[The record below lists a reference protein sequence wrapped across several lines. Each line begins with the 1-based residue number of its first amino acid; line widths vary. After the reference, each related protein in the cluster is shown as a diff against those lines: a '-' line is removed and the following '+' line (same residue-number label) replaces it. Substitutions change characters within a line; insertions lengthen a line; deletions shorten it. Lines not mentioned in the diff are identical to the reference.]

1 MAKKRKNQVKKQK
14 TPLLSV
20 LKSIARKLIYFFIA
34 LSIVFAVYLIDR
46 SKLLDPNISWEIDG
60 ELITEAKRYDDVIE
74 PLINNKYLLNLGHIK
89 SKLKSSPWVAHVE
102 AQRIFWNRIKVSIQE
117 HDISMKW
124 RSEGYISEGYISS
137 KGILF
142 KPNVSINSDAPIGI
156 FSEINAK
163 DSYFDFIKYQ
173 SILEPVKISIFKRTS
188 IDELTLENN
197 IKVILGHQKQN
208 ERLELFVKSFDK
220 LKKFE
225 KIKTRGIFDMRY
237 PNGFALSY
245 SPL

>member
-1 MAKKRKNQVKKQK
+1 MAKERKNQIKKQK

-20 LKSIARKLIYFFIA
+20 LKSIARKLIYLFLA
-34 LSIVFAVYLIDR
+34 LSFVLVLYAIDR

-74 PLINNKYLLNLGHIK
+74 PLINNKYLLNLGQIK
-89 SKLKSSPWVAHVE
+89 SKLKDSPWVAHVE

-117 HDISMKW
+117 HDIAMKW
-124 RSEGYISEGYISS
+124 RSEGYISS
-137 KGILF
+137 KGVLF
-142 KPNVSINSDAPIGI
+142 KPNLTINSVVPIGL

-163 DSYFDFIKYQ
+163 DSFFDFIKYQ
-173 SILEPVKISIFKRTS
+173 SILEPVKITIFKRTS

>member
-1 MAKKRKNQVKKQK
+1 MAKERKNQVKKQK

-20 LKSIARKLIYFFIA
+20 LKSIARKLIYLFLA
-34 LSIVFAVYLIDR
+34 LSIVLVLYAIDR

-60 ELITEAKRYDDVIE
+60 KLITKAKRYDDVIE
-74 PLINNKYLLNLGHIK
+74 PVINNKYLLNLGHIK
-89 SKLKSSPWVAHVE
+89 SKLKDSPWVDDVE
-102 AQRIFWNRIKVSIQE
+102 TQRIFWNRIKVSIRE
-117 HDISMKW
+117 HDIAMRW
-124 RSEGYISEGYISS
+124 GSEGYISS

-142 KPNVSINSDAPIGI
+142 KPNLTINSDTPIGL
-156 FSEINAK
+156 FSEFNTK

-173 SILEPVKISIFKRTS
+173 SILEPVKITIFKRTS

-220 LKKFE
+220 LKKYE

>member
-1 MAKKRKNQVKKQK
+1 MAKERKNQIIKQK

-20 LKSIARKLIYFFIA
+20 LKSIARKLIYLFLA
-34 LSIVFAVYLIDR
+34 LSFVLVLYAIDR

-60 ELITEAKRYDDVIE
+60 KLITEAKRYDDVIE
-74 PLINNKYLLNLGHIK
+74 PVINNKYLLNLGHIK
-89 SKLKSSPWVAHVE
+89 SKLKNSPWVDEVE
-102 AQRIFWNRIKVSIQE
+102 TQRIFWNRIKVSIRE
-117 HDISMKW
+117 HDIAMRW
-124 RSEGYISEGYISS
+124 RSEGYISS
-137 KGILF
+137 KGVLF
-142 KPNVSINSDAPIGI
+142 KPNLTINSDTPIGL

-173 SILEPVKISIFKRTS
+173 SILEPVKITIFKRTS

-220 LKKFE
+220 LKKYE

>member
-1 MAKKRKNQVKKQK
+1 MAKERKNQIKKQK

-20 LKSIARKLIYFFIA
+20 LKSIARKLIYLFLA
-34 LSIVFAVYLIDR
+34 LSFVLVLYAIDR

-89 SKLKSSPWVAHVE
+89 SKLKNSPWVDEVE
-102 AQRIFWNRIKVSIQE
+102 TQRIFWNRIKVSIQE
-117 HDISMKW
+117 HDIAMKW
-124 RSEGYISEGYISS
+124 RSEGYISS
-137 KGILF
+137 KGVLF
-142 KPNVSINSDAPIGI
+142 KPNLTINSVAPIGL

-163 DSYFDFIKYQ
+163 DSFFDFIKYQ

-208 ERLELFVKSFDK
+208 ERLKLFVKSFDK

-225 KIKTRGIFDMRY
+225 KIRTRGIFDMRY

>member
-1 MAKKRKNQVKKQK
+1 MAKKRKNQLKKQK

-20 LKSIARKLIYFFIA
+20 LKSIARKLIYLFLA
-34 LSIVFAVYLIDR
+34 LSIVLVLYAIDH

-60 ELITEAKRYDDVIE
+60 KLITKSNRYDDVIE
-74 PLINNKYLLNLGHIK
+74 PLINNKYLLNLSHIK
-89 SKLKSSPWVAHVE
+89 SKLKDSPWVDDVE
-102 AQRIFWNRIKVSIQE
+102 TQRIFWNRIKVSIKE
-117 HDISMKW
+117 HDIAMRW
-124 RSEGYISEGYISS
+124 GFEGYISS
-137 KGILF
+137 KGVLF
-142 KPNVSINSDAPIGI
+142 KPNLTINSDAPIGL
-156 FSEINAK
+156 FSEFNAK

-208 ERLELFVKSFDK
+208 ERLKLFVKSFDK

-225 KIKTRGIFDMRY
+225 KIRTRGIFDMRY

-245 SPL
+245 APL

>member
-1 MAKKRKNQVKKQK
+1 MAKERKNQIKKQK

-20 LKSIARKLIYFFIA
+20 LKSIARKLIYLFLA
-34 LSIVFAVYLIDR
+34 LSFVLVLYAIDR

-60 ELITEAKRYDDVIE
+60 KLITESKRYDDVIE
-74 PLINNKYLLNLGHIK
+74 PLINNKYLLNLGQIK
-89 SKLKSSPWVAHVE
+89 SKLKDSPWVSHVE
-102 AQRIFWNRIKVSIQE
+102 AQRIFWNRIKVSIRE
-117 HDISMKW
+117 HDIAMRW
-124 RSEGYISEGYISS
+124 GSEGYISS

-142 KPNVSINSDAPIGI
+142 KPNLTINSDTPIGL
-156 FSEINAK
+156 FSEFNAK

-173 SILEPVKISIFKRTS
+173 SILEPVKITIFKRTS

-220 LKKFE
+220 LKKYE

>member
-1 MAKKRKNQVKKQK
+1 MAKERKNQLKKQK

-20 LKSIARKLIYFFIA
+20 IKSIARKLIYFFIA

-74 PLINNKYLLNLGHIK
+74 PLINNKYLLNLGQIK
-89 SKLKSSPWVAHVE
+89 SKLKDSPWVAHVE

-117 HDISMKW
+117 HDIAMKW
-124 RSEGYISEGYISS
+124 RSEGYISS
-137 KGILF
+137 KGVLF
-142 KPNVSINSDAPIGI
+142 KPNLTINSVAPIGL

-163 DSYFDFIKYQ
+163 DSFFDFIKYQ

-208 ERLELFVKSFDK
+208 ERLKLFVKSFDK

-225 KIKTRGIFDMRY
+225 KIRTRGIFDMRY

>member
-1 MAKKRKNQVKKQK
+1 MAKERKNQIKKQK

-20 LKSIARKLIYFFIA
+20 LKSIARKLIYLFLA
-34 LSIVFAVYLIDR
+34 LSFVLVLYAIDR

-60 ELITEAKRYDDVIE
+60 KLITKSNRYDDVIE
-74 PLINNKYLLNLGHIK
+74 PLINNKYLLSLSHIK
-89 SKLKSSPWVAHVE
+89 SKLKDSPWVDDVE
-102 AQRIFWNRIKVSIQE
+102 TQRIFWNRIKVSIRE
-117 HDISMKW
+117 HDIAMRW
-124 RSEGYISEGYISS
+124 GSEGYISS

-142 KPNVSINSDAPIGI
+142 KPNLTINSDTPIGL
-156 FSEINAK
+156 FSEFNAK

-173 SILEPVKISIFKRTS
+173 SILEPVKITIFKRTS

-220 LKKFE
+220 LKKYE

>member
-1 MAKKRKNQVKKQK
+1 MAKERKNQIKKQK

-20 LKSIARKLIYFFIA
+20 LKSIARKLIYLFLA
-34 LSIVFAVYLIDR
+34 LSFVLALYAIDR

-60 ELITEAKRYDDVIE
+60 ELITEAKRYDAVIE
-74 PLINNKYLLNLGHIK
+74 PLINNKYLLNLGQIK
-89 SKLKSSPWVAHVE
+89 SKLKDSPWVAHVE

-117 HDISMKW
+117 HDIAMKW
-124 RSEGYISEGYISS
+124 RSEGYISS
-137 KGILF
+137 KGVLF
-142 KPNVSINSDAPIGI
+142 KPNLTINSVAPIGL

-163 DSYFDFIKYQ
+163 DSFFDFIKYQ

-197 IKVILGHQKQN
+197 IKVILGHQKKN
-208 ERLELFVKSFDK
+208 ERLKLFVKSFDK

-225 KIKTRGIFDMRY
+225 KIRTRGIFDMRY

>member
-1 MAKKRKNQVKKQK
+1 MAKERKNQVKKQK

-34 LSIVFAVYLIDR
+34 LSIVFALYLIDR

-60 ELITEAKRYDDVIE
+60 KLITEAKRYDDVIE

-89 SKLKSSPWVAHVE
+89 SKLKNSPWVDDVE
-102 AQRIFWNRIKVSIQE
+102 TQRIFWNRIKVSIRE
-117 HDISMKW
+117 HDIAMRW
-124 RSEGYISEGYISS
+124 GSEGYISS

-142 KPNVSINSDAPIGI
+142 KPNLTINSDAPIGV
-156 FSEINAK
+156 FSEINTK

-220 LKKFE
+220 LKKHE
-225 KIKTRGIFDMRY
+225 KIRTRGIFDMRY